1 MGLSAKCHHINVG
14 HSNGRACHATT
25 LKHPRCSDPGSRSDP
40 GGERADFQSSLEFAL
55 PHAQSEPC
63 PRTRAIADAFAEFSL
78 EFALPPARSE
88 RCPTRPNTLAIG
100 DAFAAAGHR
109 RTELAAGRDGAT
121 RRAAP
126 HRRPS
131 DGTRAPFCFPI
142 PDRSLALALGVRR
155 ASLHQSTRRRR
166 QDGRAVGGRA
176 APRMLPVMPPTFA
189 VSVQID

>member
-25 LKHPRCSDPGSRSDP
+25 LKHPRCSDPGSGSDP

-63 PRTRAIADAFAEFSL
+63 AKPRAVADAFAEFSL

-88 RCPTRPNTLAIG
+88 RCSGRPNTLAIG

-109 RTELAAGRDGAT
+109 RTGLAAGRDGAT
-121 RRAAP
+121 RRAAA
-126 HRRPS
+126 HWRPS

-166 QDGRAVGGRA
+166 QDGRAVRG
-176 APRMLPVMPPTFA
+176 PRMLPVMPPTFA